1 MTARAGERV
10 QLVGERLPDSERI
23 LTEEALAFVARLHRE
38 FNPTR
43 ESLLR
48 ARAERQRELES
59 GAVPGFLGN
68 TASVR
73 ESEWR
78 VAPAPRDLEDRRVE
92 ITGPV
97 ERKMMINALN
107 SGASCFMADF
117 EDALSPT
124 WENVIAGQGNLIDAV
139 RRTLSFASPE
149 GKAYAL
155 NHTTATLLV
164 RPRGWHLV
172 ERHVTIDGQPMSA
185 SLFDFGLYFFHNAR
199 ELLQRN
205 TGPYFYLP
213 KMESHREARLWNDV
227 FIAAQD
233 WLGIPRGTIRATVL
247 IETILAALE
256 MDEILHELR
265 DHAAGLNAGRWDYIF
280 SAIKKFRLRPETMLP
295 DRAQVTMTVPFMRAY
310 TELLVK
316 TCHRRGAHAM
326 GGMAAFVPSRRD
338 AKVNETALAK
348 VREDKLRESGD
359 GFDGTWVAHPDLVP
373 VARQVFDGVLG
384 SKPNQKDRQRP
395 EVNVSA
401 EQILDVRVPGG
412 TVTASGAKSNISV
425 ALQYLES
432 WMRGSGAVAIYNL
445 MEDTATAEISRAQLW
460 QWLRHG
466 ADVDGERFTREMYER
481 VRDAEIAALS
491 TTGGHTRLRDAAALL
506 DELVLGDDFTE
517 FLTLPGERYLEDGA
531 SSATRDTTGRAS

>member
-1 MTARAGERV
+1 MTARALERV
-10 QLVGERLPDSERI
+10 QVAGGRVPDSERV
-23 LTEEALAFVARLHRE
+23 LTDEALAFVARLHRE

-43 ESLLR
+43 EALLR
-48 ARAERQRELES
+48 ARVDRQRELES
-59 GAVPGFLGN
+59 GASPGFLGN
-68 TASVR
+68 TTSVR

-78 VAPAPRDLEDRRVE
+78 VASAPRDLDDRRVE

-117 EDALSPT
+117 EDALAPT
-124 WENVIAGQGNLIDAV
+124 WENVVAGQGNLMDAV
-139 RRTLSFASPE
+139 RRTLSFESPE
-149 GKAYAL
+149 GKSYVL
-155 NHTTATLLV
+155 NDTIATLLV

-172 ERHVTIDGQPMSA
+172 ERRVTVDGHPVSA

-199 ELLQRN
+199 ELLDRN

-227 FIAAQD
+227 FVAAQG
-233 WLGIPRGTIRATVL
+233 WLGIPPGTIRATVL

-256 MDEILHELR
+256 MEEILHELR
-265 DHAAGLNAGRWDYIF
+265 EHAAGLNAGRWDYIF
-280 SAIKKFRLRPETMLP
+280 SAIKKFRLRAETMLP

-373 VARQVFDGVLG
+373 VAKQVFDAVLG
-384 SKPNQKDRQRP
+384 TRPNQKDRQRP
-395 EVNVSA
+395 DVNVSA
-401 EQILDVRVPGG
+401 DQILDVRVPGG
-412 TVTASGAKSNISV
+412 TVSAGGVKSNVSV

-460 QWLRHG
+460 QWLRQG
-466 ADVDGERFTREMYER
+466 ADVDGERFTRRMYER
-481 VRDAEIAALS
+481 VRDAEVAALS
-491 TTGGHTRLRDAAALL
+491 KEGGHNRLRDAAALL
-506 DELVLGDDFTE
+506 DELVLGDDFAE

-531 SSATRDTTGRAS
+531 SSATRDTTGGAS

>member
-1 MTARAGERV
+1 MTARATEHVRV
-10 QLVGERLPDSERI
+10 TGGRKPDSERV
-23 LTEEALAFVARLHRE
+23 LTDDALAFVARLHRE
-38 FNPTR
+38 FNPAR
-43 ESLLR
+43 EVLLR
-48 ARAERQRELES
+48 ARAGRQRELDA
-59 GAVPGFLGN
+59 GASPGFLDS
-68 TASVR
+68 TRRVR
-73 ESEWR
+73 ESDWR
-78 VAPAPRDLEDRRVE
+78 VAPTPRDLQDRRVE

-124 WENVIAGQGNLIDAV
+124 WENVVGGQGNLIDAV
-139 RRTLSFASPE
+139 RRTLTFASPD

-155 NHTTATLLV
+155 NETIATLIV

-172 ERHVTIDGQPMSA
+172 ERHVMVDGEPISA

-199 ELLQRN
+199 ELLARE

-227 FIAAQD
+227 FVAAQD
-233 WLGIPRGTIRATVL
+233 WLGISPGTIRATVL

-256 MDEILHELR
+256 MDEILYELR
-265 DHAAGLNAGRWDYIF
+265 EHAAGLNAGRWDYIF
-280 SAIKKFRLRPETMLP
+280 SAIKKFRLRPESMLP
-295 DRAQVTMTVPFMRAY
+295 DRAQITMTVPFMRAY
-310 TELLVK
+310 TELLVR
-316 TCHRRGAHAM
+316 TCHRRHAHAM

-338 AKVNETALAK
+338 AKVNEVALAK
-348 VREDKLRESGD
+348 VREDKLRESAD

-373 VARQVFDGVLG
+373 VAKEVFDGVLG

-395 EVNVSA
+395 EVNVGA
-401 EQILDVRVPGG
+401 EQILDVHVPGG
-412 TVTASGAKSNISV
+412 TVSASGVKSNVSV
-425 ALQYLES
+425 ALQYLEA
-432 WMRGSGAVAIYNL
+432 WMGGSGAVAIYNL

-466 ADVDGERFTREMYER
+466 ADVDGQRFTTTMYER

-491 TTGGHTRLRDAAALL
+491 TAGGHMRLRDAAALL
-506 DELVLGDDFTE
+506 DELVLGNDFAE

-531 SSATRDTTGRAS
+531 SWAARDTTGGAS

>member
-1 MTARAGERV
+1 MTARAVERV
-10 QLVGERLPDSERI
+10 QVLGRHTPDVARV
-23 LTEEALAFVARLHRE
+23 LTDEALAFVARLHRE

-43 ESLLR
+43 EALLR
-48 ARAERQRELES
+48 ARADRQRELDA
-59 GAVPGFLGN
+59 GASPGFLGS
-68 TASVR
+68 TTSIR
-73 ESEWR
+73 ETDWR
-78 VAPAPRDLEDRRVE
+78 VAAAPRDLDDRRVE

-107 SGASCFMADF
+107 SGASCFMADL

-124 WENVIAGQGNLIDAV
+124 WENVIAGQGNLMDAV
-139 RRTLSFASPE
+139 RRTLSFTSPE

-155 NHTTATLLV
+155 NEITATLIV

-172 ERHVTIDGQPMSA
+172 ERHIEVDGRPVSA
-185 SLFDFGLYFFHNAR
+185 SLMDFGLYLFHNAH
-199 ELLQRN
+199 ELLSRR

-227 FIAAQD
+227 FVAAQD
-233 WLGIPRGTIRATVL
+233 WLGIPRGTLRATVL

-256 MDEILHELR
+256 MDEILYELR

-280 SAIKKFRLRPETMLP
+280 SAIKKFRLRSDTTLP

-373 VARQVFDGVLG
+373 VAKAVFDGVLG
-384 SKPNQKDRQRP
+384 SKPNQKERQRS

-401 EQILDVRVPGG
+401 TQILDVRVPGG
-412 TVTASGAKSNISV
+412 TVSAAGVKANISV

-466 ADVDGERFTREMYER
+466 ADVDGERFTRAMYER
-481 VRDAEIAALS
+481 MRDAEIAAL
-491 TTGGHTRLRDAAALL
+491 TTAGGHLRLRDAATLL
-506 DELVLGDDFTE
+506 DELVLAGDFAE

-531 SSATRDTTGRAS
+531 SGRSRDTTGGAS